1 MSKTRI
7 PTLVLVTLIIL
18 FGLQFIRVFLASVI
32 WYLGASLAPEMLAV
46 FAMGIFALALLLP
59 IMRRILGERR
69 TLIFTIGGV
78 VIVRL
83 ALQIA
88 DSGQLHL
95 ITASLGVILWSWFIP
110 FWHQSARNRIDE
122 KTLPI
127 SLWAFPLA
135 FLIDTSSRSLLWS
148 YDLAW
153 RQGFWPLAIVILLSG
168 LGGYLLWREIRA
180 GTEFDQ
186 NDEPALSR
194 SLPFLGL
201 GAFLYLALS
210 LFHNPA
216 ALAAATGWT
225 DVKAYLVTNLFIVL
239 GVLRLVWG
247 AYWPSK
253 QRWLMAILCGAGL
266 TISLALIVAQ
276 VAFGWLWFLIGTL
289 TLWGVMGIILT
300 GTARRA
306 PFKPGLWRSGL
317 VMFLALL
324 IMLVII
330 FLVAQFEM
338 MVMTVV
344 AGVILLLTGV
354 WAAVGSKAALER
366 NAFYGVLGVSGALG
380 VIVMVSVGIWAFA
393 NRQDFPVV
401 PHQAGQPLRVMTYNI
416 HQGIDADLKMDLEAI
431 VAAIQAEQPDILVL
445 NEVNRARATN
455 GYTEVLSLISVKT
468 GLPFIFGNNYADGQY
483 GNALLTKLPILA
495 WDNSHFQNNTTETR
509 GVLRVELDTAGG
521 PLTFYATHLDHIAS
535 PKDVRFEQIDEIL
548 ALWNHNPRSILLGD
562 LNATSET
569 PEIQQINTAGFVDM
583 LKVTNQEDVFTF
595 WDPVPVPG
603 YQIDHIFV
611 SPDLEFG
618 EAWVPQTRA
627 SDHLPIVVE
636 IYP

>member
-168 LGGYLLWREIRA
+168 LGGYLLWREIRT

-289 TLWGVMGIILT
+289 TLWGVMGIIL
-300 GTARRA
+300 
-306 PFKPGLWRSGL
+306 
-317 VMFLALL
+317 
-324 IMLVII
+324 
-330 FLVAQFEM
+330 
-338 MVMTVV
+338 
-344 AGVILLLTGV
+344 AGVEGC
-354 WAAVGSKAALER
+354 SPCR
-366 NAFYGVLGVSGALG
+366 
-380 VIVMVSVGIWAFA
+380 
-393 NRQDFPVV
+393 
-401 PHQAGQPLRVMTYNI
+401 AG
-416 HQGIDADLKMDLEAI
+416 
-431 VAAIQAEQPDILVL
+431 
-445 NEVNRARATN
+445 
-455 GYTEVLSLISVKT
+455 
-468 GLPFIFGNNYADGQY
+468 
-483 GNALLTKLPILA
+483 
-495 WDNSHFQNNTTETR
+495 
-509 GVLRVELDTAGG
+509 
-521 PLTFYATHLDHIAS
+521 
-535 PKDVRFEQIDEIL
+535 
-548 ALWNHNPRSILLGD
+548 
-562 LNATSET
+562 
-569 PEIQQINTAGFVDM
+569 
-583 LKVTNQEDVFTF
+583 
-595 WDPVPVPG
+595 
-603 YQIDHIFV
+603 
-611 SPDLEFG
+611 
-618 EAWVPQTRA
+618 
-627 SDHLPIVVE
+627 
-636 IYP
+636 